1 MNVEQAKKVL
11 TDAGFYVGNLWSIND
26 ISEGTPEERMNI
38 LERVLDSEYIQ
49 GEIIEAIEREG

>member
-1 MNVEQAKKVL
+1 MSVEQAKQVL